1 MPSYIEFET
10 EERRTVLVEV
20 EEQEVRPRGGVSK
33 AGLKE
38 VKDWVQT
45 HVARANTKLDEAV
58 QNAVKENVR
67 PFVKTAQD
75 LAKET
80 EAVEMEV
87 TFGLVM
93 TGEVGNAAVGKAAA
107 QSNYTVTLKWI
118 QAEKDQRQNGSG
130 PQT

>member
-10 EERRTVLVEV
+10 EDGRTVLVEV
-20 EEQEVRPRGGVSK
+20 EEQEVRSRGGVSK

-45 HVARANTKLDEAV
+45 HIARASTKLDEAV

-93 TGEVGNAAVGKAAA
+93 TGEVGNVAVGKAGA
-107 QSNYTVTLKWI
+107 QSNYTVKLKWT
-118 QAEKDQRQNGSG
+118 QAGEDQR
-130 PQT
+130 

>member
-10 EERRTVLVEV
+10 EDGRSVLVEV
-20 EEQEVRPRGGVSK
+20 EDEEVTPRGGVSK
-33 AGLKE
+33 AGLLDKIKKNIAKAE
-38 VKDWVQT
+38 S
-45 HVARANTKLDEAV
+45 KLDEAV

-80 EAVEMEV
+80 QAVEMEV

-93 TGEVGNAAVGKAAA
+93 TGEIGNVAVGKAGA
-107 QSNYTVTLKWI
+107 QSNYTVTLRWTQFVESKE
-118 QAEKDQRQNGSG
+118 QDGSG
-130 PQT
+130 SQN

>member
-10 EERRTVLVEV
+10 EVGRTVLVEV
-20 EEQEVRPRGGVSK
+20 EEEEVTPRGGVSK
-33 AGLKE
+33 AGLLDKIKKNIAKAE
-38 VKDWVQT
+38 S
-45 HVARANTKLDEAV
+45 KLDEAV
-58 QNAVKENVR
+58 QNAVKDNVR

-93 TGEVGNAAVGKAAA
+93 TGEIGNVAVGKAGA
-107 QSNYTVTLKWI
+107 QSNYTVTLKWT
-118 QAEKDQRQNGSG
+118 QAGNNQG
-130 PQT
+130 